1 MSLVFSAIV
10 PHSPFL
16 IPSIGKENSEQ
27 LKNTISSYKKLEEN
41 LYSSKAETIIIIS
54 PHGAIQPNSFTLN
67 LSPEF
72 TTNLED
78 FGDMATKVK
87 FNCDIGLAHRIRE
100 RMETRAPLQLISE
113 PNLDYG
119 SGVPLILL
127 TEHLPNIKII
137 PIYHS
142 GLDMEAHFKFGQLL
156 KREFMVNKERIAVI
170 ASGDLSHKLSKDA
183 PAGFSPKAKK
193 FDKKIIEYLTKR
205 KTSEILEIKNKQIA
219 EVSECGLKSIIMLLG
234 IMSEINYEPK
244 LLSYETPFGVGYLT
258 MNFVL

>member
-16 IPSIGKENSEQ
+16 IPSIGKENTEQ
-27 LKNTISSYKKLEEN
+27 IKDTISSYKKLEED
-41 LYSSKAETIIIIS
+41 LYSSKAETIIVIS
-54 PHGAIQPNSFTLN
+54 PHGTIQPNYFTLN

-78 FGDMATKVK
+78 FGDMVTKIK
-87 FNCDIGLAHRIRE
+87 FNCDIGFAHRIRE

-137 PIYHS
+137 PIYYS
-142 GLDMEAHFKFGQLL
+142 GLDLEAHLKFGQLL
-156 KREFMVNKERIAVI
+156 KREIMINKERVAVV

-193 FDKKIIEYLTKR
+193 FDKKIIEYLTKH
-205 KTSEILEIKNKQIA
+205 KTSEILQFKNSQLA
-219 EVSECGLKSIIMLLG
+219 EVSECGLKSIVMLLG
-234 IMSEINYEPK
+234 IMSEIKYEPK
-244 LLSYETPFGVGYLT
+244 LLSYEAPFGVGYLT
-258 MNFVL
+258 MNLEL